1 MYSSKYTCVH
11 AVKLTG
17 CALRYLQW
25 RADPPFAFLFID
37 HDNLRGETSWM
48 WIDRHT
54 SKLFVLHEIKWKNE
68 KQVNN
73 CQSLVNTVDV
83 LLHTP
88 PPGPCTSHSVP
99 LLWPVC

>member
-1 MYSSKYTCVH
+1 
-11 AVKLTG
+11 
-17 CALRYLQW
+17 
-25 RADPPFAFLFID
+25 
-37 HDNLRGETSWM
+37 M

-54 SKLFVLHEIKWKNE
+54 SKLLELHEIKWKNE
-68 KQVNN
+68 KQVNNCQSLVNN

-99 LLWPVC
+99 PLWPVC